1 MMPRKLL
8 AEMPIKFAVVLATV
22 LCMVSC
28 QGEEEERT
36 REQGVE
42 QIAETEETETR
53 AVPKIEKRLLGPNVN
68 TDRTE
73 ILPIPSADGTTL
85 YFTRM
90 NYMDREVINFY
101 EDRST
106 EFDDSCEIFR
116 AQKDNFPPE
125 DYDYFMQYCEEVQK
139 SLKDVKDDIETLE
152 VMARVYVSYRTKDGE
167 WTRAQ
172 KMPEPFFNL
181 FYGGVIFTA
190 LPDNT
195 TILAGGY
202 DPENMPVGEL
212 QVFGHDD
219 QCARKIERPLKED
232 ILESIRAESEVPQG
246 KHKEFYAKLQ
256 EQQAEFESAFG
267 AFKQYTNKCAGIW
280 VAQKT
285 PQGWGKPRQI
295 IFEEFENL
303 MVNDVAYQTTS
314 PDRLYAYY
322 MSPDSKHLIFS
333 TSHPK
338 QRAGKGEEDRDRGKE
353 LFISHLKV
361 DGEWTAPRDLGPALN
376 TEFDED
382 GPFIAPDNTT
392 LYFVS
397 DRPGGQ
403 GGFDVYMS
411 RRQDDDWMTWS
422 EPVNL
427 GPEINTAWDER
438 YLSVNA
444 SGDYAFMST
453 GEKNQEDIY
462 EFGLPGH
469 LKPLPVVVLQ
479 GKVLWGDALLS
490 TSMLGAGN
498 DEGSGPLSGGFGG
511 GTGGGGSGGGGSG
524 GGGSGSRG
532 GGGGSGGGS
541 GGGGSGS
548 GGGGGGSGGGC
559 GGASTPSVVVYERL
573 SDGEVLGKA
582 DIDPADGS
590 YQIILPRGD
599 HYGVYAEAPCG
610 AGMSYNVDLVN
621 LLQTQTIVDMDLTI
635 VPLEVGATIRLN
647 NIFFEVDKAELLRKS
662 RFELDRLTHIL
673 NQYPAMEIE
682 IAGHTDSQSGDAYN
696 QRLSE
701 ERTHAVYDYL
711 INSNISEHRMVANG
725 YGEEYP
731 VASNETKEGRKLNRR
746 VEFKI
751 LKL

>member
-1 MMPRKLL
+1 
-8 AEMPIKFAVVLATV
+8 MPIKPALVLATA
-22 LCMVSC
+22 LCLVSC
-28 QGEEEERT
+28 QGEETEKID
-36 REQGVE
+36 EQGVE
-42 QIAETEETETR
+42 QIADAEETETR
-53 AVPKIEKRLLGPNVN
+53 VTPKIEKRLLGPNVN
-68 TDRTE
+68 TDRIE
-73 ILPIPSADGTTL
+73 ILPIPSVDGKTL

-90 NYMDREVINFY
+90 NYMDREVTNFY

-106 EFDDSCEIFR
+106 EFDDSCQKVR
-116 AQKDNFPPE
+116 NQKDSLTPE
-125 DYDYFMQYCEEVQK
+125 DYDFFMEFCEEGQQ
-139 SLKDVKDDIETLE
+139 SLKDVSEEIESLE
-152 VMARVYVSYRTKDGE
+152 VMARAYVSYQKKDGE
-167 WTRAQ
+167 WTQAQ
-172 KMPEPFFNL
+172 KMPEPFFRL

-195 TILAGGY
+195 SILAGGY
-202 DPENMPVGEL
+202 DPANMVVGDL

-219 QCARKIERPLKED
+219 LCAQKIEQPPSEEIKES
-232 ILESIRAESEVPQG
+232 EKAESEAPQG
-246 KHKEFYAKLQ
+246 KYAEFFEQLQ
-256 EQQAEFESAFG
+256 EQQAAFESGFTG
-267 AFKQYTNKCAGIW
+267 FKQYINKCAGIW
-280 VAQKT
+280 MAQKT
-285 PQGWGKPRQI
+285 PQGWGEPRQI
-295 IFEEFENL
+295 IFEAFENL
-303 MVNDVAYQTTS
+303 LVNDVAYHTTS
-314 PDRLYAYY
+314 PDHLYTYY

-333 TSHPK
+333 TRRVK
-338 QRAGKGEEDRDRGKE
+338 QRGARGDEFVERGKE

-361 DGEWTAPRDLGPALN
+361 DGEWTAPRDLGTSLN

-397 DRPGGQ
+397 NRSGGE

-411 RRQDDDWMTWS
+411 RRQDDDWLSWS

-427 GPEINTAWDER
+427 GPEINTEWDER

-469 LKPLPVVVLQ
+469 LKPLPVVVVQ
-479 GKVLWGDALLS
+479 GKVRRGDALLS
-490 TSMLGAGN
+490 TSQLGAGN
-498 DEGSGPLSGGFGG
+498 DEGSGLLPGGGFGG
-511 GTGGGGSGGGGSG
+511 GGSGSGGSGGDGSG

-532 GGGGSGGGS
+532 GGGSGGS
-541 GGGGSGS
+541 
-548 GGGGGGSGGGC
+548 GGGGGSGGSGGGGC
-559 GGASTPSVVVYERL
+559 GGADTPSVVVYERL
-573 SDGEVLGKA
+573 SDGEILGKA

-647 NIFFEVDKAELLRKS
+647 NIFFDVDKAELLRKS

-701 ERTHAVYDYL
+701 GRTQAVYDYL
-711 INSNISEHRMVANG
+711 TNNNIAESRMVANG
-725 YGEEYP
+725 YGEDYP
-731 VASNETKEGRKLNRR
+731 VASNATKEGRKQNRR